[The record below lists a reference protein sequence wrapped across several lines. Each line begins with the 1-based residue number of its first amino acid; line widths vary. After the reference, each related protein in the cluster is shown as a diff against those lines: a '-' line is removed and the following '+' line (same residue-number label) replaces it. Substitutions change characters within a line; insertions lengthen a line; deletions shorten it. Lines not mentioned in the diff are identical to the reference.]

1 MKVSILLLIVVLAT
15 SCGYYK
21 YDVKLSNG
29 AIVKAVDYED
39 RGRYALGEKVCI
51 VKTSL
56 SGEWTIESTGVMT
69 DTSYLRPIIR
79 KYENSSVPDTLYP
92 VVEYRTGIIHYIRR

>member
-1 MKVSILLLIVVLAT
+1 MKVFILLLIVVLTT

-39 RGRYALGEKVCI
+39 RSQYTLGEKVCI

-56 SGEWTIESTGVMT
+56 TGEWTIESTGVMT
-69 DTSYLRPIIR
+69 DTSYIRPIIR
-79 KYENSSVPDTLYP
+79 KYEHSSVPDTMYT
-92 VVEYRTGIIHYIRR
+92 VIAYRTGVIHTIRR

>member
-15 SCGYYK
+15 SCGYYQ

-29 AIVKAVDYED
+29 AIVKATDYED
-39 RGRYALGEKVCI
+39 RGRYGLGEKVCI

-69 DTSYLRPIIR
+69 DTFYVRSIIR
-79 KYENSSVPDTLYP
+79 TPTKSGVKDTLYP
-92 VVEYRTGIIHYIRR
+92 IVEYRTGVIHAIKR

>member
-1 MKVSILLLIVVLAT
+1 MKKLIFLIMIVFT

-29 AIVKAVDYED
+29 AIVKAVDYGD
-39 RGRYALGEKVCI
+39 RSQYTLGEKVCV

-56 SGEWTIESTGVMT
+56 TGEWTIESTGVMT
-69 DTSYLRPIIR
+69 DTSYIRPIIR
-79 KYENSSVPDTLYP
+79 KYEHSSVPDTMYP
-92 VVEYRTGIIHYIRR
+92 VIEYRTGVIHTIRR